1 MDYVYEKQ
9 PKRWRENGMI
19 KIVNLKEETYN
30 RLKQF
35 RDDTFCKS
43 FSESVD
49 VLFQTNEALIKEIEK
64 LSVILKD
71 GGT

>member
-1 MDYVYEKQ
+1 
-9 PKRWRENGMI
+9 MI

-71 GGT
+71 GGKEE

>member
-1 MDYVYEKQ
+1 M
-9 PKRWRENGMI
+9 
-19 KIVNLKEETYN
+19 NLKEETYN

-43 FSESVD
+43 FSESID

-64 LSVILKD
+64 LLVIHLN
-71 GGT
+71 GGKEVE